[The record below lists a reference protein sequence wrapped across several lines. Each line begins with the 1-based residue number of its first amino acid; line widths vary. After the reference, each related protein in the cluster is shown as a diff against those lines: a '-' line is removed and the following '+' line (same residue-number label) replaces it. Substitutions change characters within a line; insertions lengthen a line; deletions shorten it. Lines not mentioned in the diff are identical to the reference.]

1 MDIRMAYMID
11 GFRIIYTIDGYQN
24 DIHDKRIQSNI
35 YNIKRNQKHPNDSH
49 KPGRYNTK
57 ARC

>member
-1 MDIRMAYMID
+1 MAYMID